1 MQCKLLLRSTK
12 CAFGRRTVISSNM
25 DGLDT
30 HLIDYSG
37 IYHQC
42 EAYYIMQ
49 KLQKNDFCSFSKYAW
64 LFQFYLSCQKLCFR
78 AQGKPINHHGA
89 KTGISRVRL
98 HSSVSLSNSWTN
110 GITLKPP
117 KKIKSLKKTERW
129 KMIVITVKWDKWTH
143 LQPVWGHSE
152 MSQPVL
158 ISSLF
163 CSL

>member
-25 DGLDT
+25 DGRDT

-110 GITLKPP
+110 GITLKTLQ
-117 KKIKSLKKTERW
+117 KDKESEEDRK
-129 KMIVITVKWDKWTH
+129 VKNDCDHGKVRQMDTSTACVRA
-143 LQPVWGHSE
+143 L
-152 MSQPVL
+152 
-158 ISSLF
+158 
-163 CSL
+163 